1 MTTENTILLA
11 IGIVIGVLLA
21 LRTVVRRIQKKRML
35 QPSSGQHDYQRIP
48 MLLTP
53 TETRFYQ
60 VLIAALPT
68 EYTCMTQV
76 ALNRLVK
83 VNRPR
88 IGAAWRDPRWN
99 RIAQKSIDF
108 VVVRRSDLRV
118 MVLMELDDATH
129 QKAHRKDRD
138 TFLDTVCASIDLPIL
153 HIPVQSEY
161 QRTELQMRL
170 LGYLT
175 AK

>member
-1 MTTENTILLA
+1 VTTENIRLLA
-11 IGIVIGVLLA
+11 IGILIGVLLA
-21 LRTVVRRIQKKRML
+21 LRTVVRRIQKKRTS
-35 QPSSGQHDYQRIP
+35 QPNISQHDYQRVLMI
-48 MLLTP
+48 LTP
-53 TETRFYQ
+53 TEMRFYQ
-60 VLIAALPT
+60 VLIAALPA

-88 IGAAWRDPRWN
+88 FGAAWRDPRWN

-118 MVLMELDDATH
+118 MVLIELDDATH
-129 QKAHRKDRD
+129 QKAHRKERD
-138 TFLDTVCASIDLPIL
+138 MFLDTVCASIELPIL
-153 HIPVQSEY
+153 HVPVQSEY
-161 QRTELQMRL
+161 QRTELQMNL

-175 AK
+175 VK